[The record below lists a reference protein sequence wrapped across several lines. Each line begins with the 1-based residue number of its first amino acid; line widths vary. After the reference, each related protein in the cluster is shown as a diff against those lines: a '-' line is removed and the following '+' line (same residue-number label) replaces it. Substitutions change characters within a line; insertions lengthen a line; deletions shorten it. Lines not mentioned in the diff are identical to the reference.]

1 MTWHTT
7 CVVWVYSVAGDLGVV
22 FVCLF
27 LWFAVHSWRS
37 VSWWDFTL
45 FLYGAKGDNFCFMD
59 KNALPTARPNGV
71 GDDAPAIRV
80 ENLCKRYK
88 RANELALDNV
98 SLTVP
103 RGSLF
108 GLLGPNGA
116 GKSTLIN
123 ILAGL
128 VIKSS
133 GLVEIAGHSID
144 KSPRLARAH
153 IGVVPQELNIDA
165 FFTPRKLLDLIAGF
179 YGLRPDKRRASDLL
193 EVLGLGD
200 KADVYPRTLSGG
212 MRRRLMIAKA
222 MVHNPPVLI
231 LDEPTAGV
239 DIDLRRQLWDL
250 VRDLNQAGVTIILT
264 THYLEE
270 AETLCDTIA
279 IIDYGKLVTCEPTE
293 DLLGRLD
300 NKVVRFDL
308 AEPMAS
314 VPESLRHLGA
324 ELPDPRR
331 LRFRYSASEGKV
343 GEIFRAVSDLGV
355 AYTDIHTREPNL
367 EEVFLQLTHSAL
379 DSTPKG

>member
-1 MTWHTT
+1 MAENLTPSST
-7 CVVWVYSVAGDLGVV
+7 
-22 FVCLF
+22 
-27 LWFAVHSWRS
+27 
-37 VSWWDFTL
+37 
-45 FLYGAKGDNFCFMD
+45 
-59 KNALPTARPNGV
+59 
-71 GDDAPAIRV
+71 PAIRV
-80 ENLCKRYK
+80 AGLSKRYK
-88 RANELALDNV
+88 RAHEFALDSV

-103 RGSLF
+103 QGSLF

-133 GLVEIAGHSID
+133 GLVEIAGHNID
-144 KSPRLARAH
+144 KAPRLARAH

-179 YGLRPDKRRASDLL
+179 YGLRPDKQRAQDLL

-250 VRDLNQAGVTIILT
+250 VKDLNQAGVTIILT

-279 IIDYGKLVTCEPTE
+279 IIDYGKVVTCEPTA

-308 AEPMAS
+308 VEPLATL
-314 VPESLRHLGA
+314 PAHLEQLGA
-324 ELPDPRR
+324 ELPEPKR
-331 LRFRYSASEGKV
+331 LRFRYSASEGRV
-343 GEIFRAVSDLGV
+343 GEIFRTMAEAGL
-355 AYTDIHTREPNL
+355 AYTDIHTREPHL
-367 EEVFLQLTHSAL
+367 EEIFLQLTHSRQEK
-379 DSTPKG
+379 D